1 MSSLPPHSKP
11 QEAGEL
17 KNENERK
24 ETNERARG
32 EQRTTAEGVEE
43 RSHDIHNYTEEGEFK
58 RSKTRCDRVSIA
70 SENSAQREPNCI

>member
-1 MSSLPPHSKP
+1 MSSLPPHSKL

-32 EQRTTAEGVEE
+32 EQRTTAEGLKSEVTTFTVTRRKGIQTVED
-43 RSHDIHNYTEEGEFK
+43 RW
-58 RSKTRCDRVSIA
+58 DRVSIA
-70 SENSAQREPNCI
+70 SENSAQREPN